1 MKTFIKLFTV
11 LLVFFG
17 INTCT
22 LAQADFSVDLTAGV
36 APLTVHV
43 TDKSSGNPTSSNGDF
58 RDGSTSTEQNPSH
71 TCSKIGKSTVKLT
84 ATNDKGSNTK
94 TKTNYT
100 TVNSGIDGGITTHTF
115 TDPRDGKTY
124 KIVKIGTQTW
134 MAENLAYK
142 TSNGCWAYNNN
153 ENNVA
158 TYGRL
163 YNWAT
168 AKTACPSGWHLPS
181 DKEWK
186 TLEMYLG
193 MSQSQADNGGW
204 RGTDEGKK
212 MKSTSGWK
220 NNGNGTN
227 SSGFNAL
234 PGGARGIDGSFDGLG
249 SFGDWWSS
257 SEGFDT
263 YAWNRY
269 LDYSDQVYRDDHDE
283 AGGFSVRCVRDNTTS
298 APTAAFTATP
308 TSGSVPLTVKFTDM
322 SANNPASW
330 SWDFGDG
337 STSTDQNPSHTYQ
350 NTGRYTVKLTVT
362 NDLGS
367 NTKTKSD
374 YIMVNGSL
382 PVAEFSANTTTGAA
396 PLTVSFTDNS
406 TGSPTSWSWDFGDG
420 STSSEQNPSHIYQ
433 NTGKYTVK
441 LTVTNDLGSNTETKT
456 DYITVIPA
464 FTDPRDGKTYK
475 TIKIGTQ
482 TWMAENL
489 AYLPDVSPPSNESGT
504 DPYYYVYGYNGASVS
519 EAKATDNY
527 ATYGVLY
534 NWPAAKAAC
543 PSGWHLPT
551 HEEWNTLINFLGADA
566 GDKMKETGTTHWYSP
581 NTGATNESGFTALPG
596 SDRDFNGSFHD
607 LGSRGY
613 WWSSSE
619 ALYGNAWDME
629 LYSGDNQVTQY
640 MITKTEGFSVRCVR
654 DNTTSTPAAAFSADT
669 TTGTAPL
676 TVSFTDNSTGNP
688 TSWNWDF
695 GDGSTSTVQNPSHTY
710 QNLGKYT
717 VKLTVTYNYGSDSIT
732 KTDYITVTFTD
743 PRDGK
748 TYKTVKIGAQ
758 IWMAENL
765 AYLPSVSPPS
775 NGSRTDPVYYVSGY
789 SGTSVSEAK
798 ATDNYTT
805 YGVLY
810 NWPAAKTACPTGW
823 HLSSDEEWKT
833 LEMYLGMSQSEADA
847 EFDRGTDEGK
857 KLKSTSGWNYGSNG
871 TDEVG
876 FSALPGGYRYYDGNF
891 GLLGDAGYW
900 WTSTAA
906 SSVFE
911 WTRAVFDDDDQVNRG
926 RYHPHI
932 GFSVRCVRDNTTSAP
947 VAAFSADTTTGTT
960 PFTVTFTDNSTGNP
974 TSWEWDFGDGA
985 KDTVQNPVHIYQK
998 AGSYSVSLIVG
1009 NQNGSDTLTRPAYIQ
1024 VQEGV
1029 QMHFTP
1035 VWSGNPYQP
1044 MNILI
1049 DTIVIPDSGLHPN
1062 DEIGLFDTDNAG
1074 NEICVGTGIVS
1085 GTVSS
1090 QHPLT
1095 VVASADDPSTPKT
1108 DGFTSHHTVI
1118 YKLWSSASQKEY
1130 TRYVARYNP
1139 AFDSLYSPLGSS
1151 LVGISF
1157 IKMMN
1162 QKTPFSK
1169 GWNMMSLYVTP
1180 DSLGMLKVLKPL
1192 VSSGSLVKAIDEK
1205 GGFVQNI
1212 PGVGWMN
1219 TIGDMANTE
1228 GYYIKVSQNDTLQA
1242 TGLPVDLPFSIPL
1255 QTGWN
1260 IMGYPVQ
1267 TGQDAMAALKKLIDS
1282 SRLVKAINETGGFIQ
1297 NIPGVGWMNTI
1308 GNFEPGEGYYV
1319 KVNHNTQIT
1328 FNKPAKEAIVPASGN
1343 AGYAMPVSRY
1353 FNKAFSGNPYYPMNI
1368 VVTNID
1374 LDGLSVHAGD
1384 EVAAFDKDVC
1394 VGVGVVP
1401 EDTRQPVNIVVSLDD
1416 PSTKQKD
1423 GYVPGD
1429 DMTLR
1434 YMSPKLGSPVTVTS
1448 TTLSGVS
1455 VFTPLET
1462 RVCGIA
1468 ATAKSVES
1476 HLKNTQNA
1484 FRAYPNPASSS
1495 VTLLLGNKERAQV
1508 EIELMDL
1515 NGKIVRV
1522 FCNKTLPAGT
1532 QTLHYDLSGL
1542 PSGIYNVR
1550 VLRKTEKQITLNN
1563 YKLVITH

>member
-71 TCSKIGKSTVKLT
+71 TCSKTGKSTVKLT

-382 PVAEFSANTTTGAA
+382 PVADFSANTTTGAA
-396 PLTVSFTDNS
+396 PLTVSFTDKS
-406 TGSPTSWSWDFGDG
+406 TGKPTSWSWDFGDG
-420 STSSEQNPSHIYQ
+420 STSTEQNPTHIYQ
-433 NTGKYTVK
+433 NAGKYTVK
-441 LTVTNDLGSNTETKT
+441 LTASNDQGSDTKTKT
-456 DYITVIPA
+456 DYITVNPNNGGGGTQGT

-475 TIKIGTQ
+475 IVKIGTQ

-489 AYLPDVSPPSNESGT
+489 TYLPSVSPPSNESGT
-504 DPYYYVYGYNGASVS
+504 DPYYYVYGYNGTSVS

-527 ATYGVLY
+527 TTYGVLY

-543 PSGWHLPT
+543 PSGWHLPSDV
-551 HEEWNTLINFLGADA
+551 EWNTLINFLGGADVA
-566 GDKMKETGTTHWYSP
+566 GGKMKETGTTHWYSP
-581 NTGATNESGFTALPG
+581 NTGATNESGFNALPG
-596 SDRDFNGSFHD
+596 GYRNGSGSFIY
-607 LGSRGY
+607 LGSTGY

-619 ALYGNAWDME
+619 YFDTDAWSQG
-629 LYSGDNQVTQY
+629 LYSNSHQANRFNY
-640 MITKTEGFSVRCVR
+640 YKTGGFSVRCVR
-654 DNTTSTPAAAFSADT
+654 NSTTSAPIATFSANT
-669 TTGTAPL
+669 TTGAAPL
-676 TVSFTDNSTGNP
+676 TVSFTDNSTEYP
-688 TSWNWDF
+688 ISWEWDF
-695 GDGSTSTVQNPSHTY
+695 GDGGTSTEQNPTHTY
-710 QNLGKYT
+710 QKAGKYT
-717 VKLTVTYNYGSDSIT
+717 VKLTVSNDQGSDTKT
-732 KTDYITVTFTD
+732 KTDYITVNSGSGGGIATGTFTD

-765 AYLPSVSPPS
+765 AFLPNVSPPS
-775 NGSRTDPVYYVSGY
+775 NGSRTNPVYYVSGY
-789 SGTSVSEAK
+789 SGTSISEAK
-798 ATDNYTT
+798 AIDNYTT

-810 NWPAAKTACPTGW
+810 NWPAAKTACPSGW

-833 LEMYLGMSQSEADA
+833 LEMYLGMSQSQADA
-847 EFDRGTDEGK
+847 EYDRGTDEGK
-857 KLKSTSGWNYGSNG
+857 KLKSTSGWLDGGNG

-876 FSALPGGYRYYDGNF
+876 FSALPGSSRDYDGSF
-891 GLLGDAGYW
+891 SPLGYDGYW
-900 WTSTAA
+900 WTSTVAV
-906 SSVFE
+906 SGTV
-911 WTRAVFDDDDQVNRG
+911 WTRDLSSHDDQIDRG
-926 RYHPHI
+926 DYFDLNN

-947 VAAFSADTTTGTT
+947 VAAFSADTTTGAA
-960 PFTVTFTDNSTGNP
+960 PLTVTFTDNSSGNP
-974 TSWEWDFGDGA
+974 TS
-985 KDTVQNPVHIYQK
+985 
-998 AGSYSVSLIVG
+998 
-1009 NQNGSDTLTRPAYIQ
+1009 
-1024 VQEGV
+1024 
-1029 QMHFTP
+1029 
-1035 VWSGNPYQP
+1035 
-1044 MNILI
+1044 
-1049 DTIVIPDSGLHPN
+1049 
-1062 DEIGLFDTDNAG
+1062 
-1074 NEICVGTGIVS
+1074 
-1085 GTVSS
+1085 
-1090 QHPLT
+1090 
-1095 VVASADDPSTPKT
+1095 
-1108 DGFTSHHTVI
+1108 
-1118 YKLWSSASQKEY
+1118 
-1130 TRYVARYNP
+1130 
-1139 AFDSLYSPLGSS
+1139 
-1151 LVGISF
+1151 
-1157 IKMMN
+1157 
-1162 QKTPFSK
+1162 
-1169 GWNMMSLYVTP
+1169 
-1180 DSLGMLKVLKPL
+1180 
-1192 VSSGSLVKAIDEK
+1192 
-1205 GGFVQNI
+1205 
-1212 PGVGWMN
+1212 
-1219 TIGDMANTE
+1219 
-1228 GYYIKVSQNDTLQA
+1228 
-1242 TGLPVDLPFSIPL
+1242 
-1255 QTGWN
+1255 
-1260 IMGYPVQ
+1260 
-1267 TGQDAMAALKKLIDS
+1267 
-1282 SRLVKAINETGGFIQ
+1282 
-1297 NIPGVGWMNTI
+1297 
-1308 GNFEPGEGYYV
+1308 
-1319 KVNHNTQIT
+1319 
-1328 FNKPAKEAIVPASGN
+1328 
-1343 AGYAMPVSRY
+1343 
-1353 FNKAFSGNPYYPMNI
+1353 
-1368 VVTNID
+1368 
-1374 LDGLSVHAGD
+1374 
-1384 EVAAFDKDVC
+1384 
-1394 VGVGVVP
+1394 
-1401 EDTRQPVNIVVSLDD
+1401 
-1416 PSTKQKD
+1416 
-1423 GYVPGD
+1423 
-1429 DMTLR
+1429 
-1434 YMSPKLGSPVTVTS
+1434 
-1448 TTLSGVS
+1448 
-1455 VFTPLET
+1455 
-1462 RVCGIA
+1462 
-1468 ATAKSVES
+1468 
-1476 HLKNTQNA
+1476 
-1484 FRAYPNPASSS
+1484 
-1495 VTLLLGNKERAQV
+1495 
-1508 EIELMDL
+1508 
-1515 NGKIVRV
+1515 
-1522 FCNKTLPAGT
+1522 
-1532 QTLHYDLSGL
+1532 
-1542 PSGIYNVR
+1542 
-1550 VLRKTEKQITLNN
+1550 
-1563 YKLVITH
+1563 